1 MLISRQAKFDRLI
14 GKWFGSD
21 CAFSPRVVSQPQK
34 VMMKSQGGFIPQWG
48 VEKITHNQKV
58 AFYVA
63 IKSFI

>member
-21 CAFSPRVVSQPQK
+21 FAFSPRAVSQPQK
-34 VMMKSQGGFIPQWG
+34 VMIKSQGGFIPSE